1 MVMSSRHTMSQQQD
15 EPMLNPKR
23 QAVIDY
29 FQVFSEHPRLG
40 ELVTIPISKL
50 YDVQCGQYPHD
61 VFKGC
66 LSTRD
71 ARLKYVLLAVPCDYD
86 NLSLLELATR
96 MVNKENLSNNGWRA
110 LCTLVVELHDVMV
123 CALPPQGHVNDRKIV
138 QAYRAARSTFT
149 GWVEPFPRDCEAP
162 TSGFPYYP
170 EWGK

>member
-1 MVMSSRHTMSQQQD
+1 MSSRRTVSQQQD
-15 EPMLNPKR
+15 EAVLNPR
-23 QAVIDY
+23 WQAVINY

-40 ELVTIPISKL
+40 DLVKIPIGKL

-61 VFKGC
+61 IFEGC

-86 NLSLLELATR
+86 GLSLLELVTR
-96 MVNKENLSNNGWRA
+96 MVHKGNLSENSRRA

-138 QAYRAARSTFT
+138 QAFRAARRTFT
-149 GWVEPFPRDCEAP
+149 GWCEPFPRDCEPP
-162 TSGFPYYP
+162 TAGFPYYP
-170 EWGK
+170 EWA